1 MNVTGTASFAS
12 GALSI
17 SNVGVTT
24 VDIAAGNSGWAF
36 YASNNDSR
44 TGRPTYKATNK
55 AGGELFGGTNA
66 DASENVFAIQSDGS
80 ATFNGPITGNT
91 NTSYL
96 PVGAITN
103 SLFLRG
109 DNVVFTSQ
117 DGSDHY
123 GHFDTAGALRIG
135 GDSTANNAVIN
146 ADGSAMFA
154 SPSASTGGV
163 EVSRYGVYIRSDDNY
178 SKAFAIHNG
187 GYTTSDETILLNSNG
202 SATFAGTVD
211 ADGFTVGGNPV
222 NGLQSRQVASVS
234 ESINANASSNISLTI
249 AKTFALLTIESNG
262 PCWVTLYADE
272 TSRTADA
279 TRNRTSSPFPGSGVL
294 AEVIF
299 TSAGKQLITPG
310 TIGFS
315 PDEQTT
321 YYLKVVNDGSTG
333 NVNLDFTY
341 VPLEA

>member
-1 MNVTGTASFAS
+1 MKANGSAEFAS
-12 GALSI
+12 GDCI
-17 SNVGVTT
+17 VTASGT
-24 VDIAAGNSGWAF
+24 VQV
-36 YASNNDSR
+36 
-44 TGRPTYKATNK
+44 KNK
-55 AGGELFGGTNA
+55 TTNA
-66 DASENVFAIQSDGS
+66 DAIQIWSGS
-80 ATFNGPITGNT
+80 T
-91 NTSYL
+91 
-96 PVGAITN
+96 V
-103 SLFLRG
+103 
-109 DNVVFTSQ
+109 
-117 DGSDHY
+117 
-123 GHFDTAGALRIG
+123 
-135 GDSTANNAVIN
+135 
-146 ADGSAMFA
+146 
-154 SPSASTGGV
+154 
-163 EVSRYGVYIRSDDNY
+163 
-178 SKAFAIHNG
+178 
-187 GYTTSDETILLNSNG
+187 TTRLNENG

-211 ADGFTVGGNPV
+211 ASEFTVSGNPV

-234 ESINANASSNISLTI
+234 ETINANASSNISLTM

-294 AEVIF
+294 SEVIF

-333 NVNLDFTY
+333 SVNLDFTY